1 MGSCSAKVGPSRLGT
16 HFSKSDSVN
25 IITRIIFQKR
35 KRKYKKEYLSVIS
48 KMK

>member
-1 MGSCSAKVGPSRLGT
+1 MGSCSAKVGPIRLGT